1 MTGFSEFGD
10 YDALGLGALV
20 HKGEVSP
27 TELLEEA
34 IGRLNAVDPKLNAV
48 PIRHDDFARQQIE
61 AGLPKGP
68 FCGVPFLLK
77 DQTLLAGTQTSFGS
91 RAYKG
96 FVPDHSSTF
105 VERCLN
111 AGFTMFG
118 KTATPEYSLDY
129 TTEPV
134 AYGPTCNP
142 WNLGHSAGGSSGGA
156 AAVVA
161 ARVLPLA
168 HATDGGGSIRIPAA
182 CCGVFGLKP
191 TRARTPQGP
200 DRLEGWGSMSCA
212 HALSLSVRDSAA
224 LLDVTQGPELG
235 SPYGLPPPE
244 RPYLDEVG
252 RDPGRL
258 RIAFVDR
265 HLDGSAIDE
274 EIATATRTTASLL
287 ERLGHFVEEKAPPRL
302 SADRSDVSR
311 AIVYPEIAASLK
323 RRSAELGR
331 PLNTDDF
338 ETGTLAEM
346 EIGNGMTALEYIAAT
361 QAMRQIGR
369 DLALFFV
376 DFDVLLTP
384 TLCLPPLRLGQL
396 EMKGRDLDA
405 YYRIAGRYAPW
416 TGMFNMSGQPS
427 MSVPLAWSKDGLPLG
442 MLFSGRFGDEA
453 TLFRLAAQLEQA
465 RPWRRKRPPVA
476 AG

>member
-1 MTGFSEFGD
+1 MTGFKNFGD
-10 YDALGLGALV
+10 YDALGLAALV
-20 HKGEVSP
+20 RKGEVSP
-27 TELLEEA
+27 AELLDEA
-34 IGRLNAVDPKLNAV
+34 IARLDAVDPKLNAV
-48 PIRHDDFARQQIE
+48 PIRHEDFARRQIKV
-61 AGLPKGP
+61 GLPNGP
-68 FCGVPFLLK
+68 FWGVPFLLK
-77 DQTLLAGTQTSFGS
+77 DQALLAGTRTSFGS
-91 RAYKG
+91 RVYQSYVAN
-96 FVPDHSSTF
+96 HSSTL
-105 VERCLN
+105 VERHLN
-111 AGFTMFG
+111 AGFTIFG

-142 WNLGHSAGGSSGGA
+142 WNIDHSAGGSSGGA

-200 DRLEGWGSMSCA
+200 DRLEGWGGMSCA
-212 HALSLSVRDSAA
+212 HAISLSVRDNAA
-224 LLDVTQGPELG
+224 LLDATQGPELG
-235 SPYGLPPPE
+235 SPYGLHPPE

-265 HLDGSAIDE
+265 HLDGSAIDG
-274 EIATATRTTASLL
+274 EIAAATRATVSLL
-287 ERLGHFVEEKAPPRL
+287 EGLGHSVEEKAPPRL

-311 AIVYPEIAASLK
+311 AIVYPEIAASLNK
-323 RRSAELGR
+323 LSAELGR
-331 PLNTDDF
+331 SLKPDDF
-338 ETGTLAEM
+338 EGGTLAEM
-346 EIGNGMTALEYIAAT
+346 EIGNRMTAVDYIVAM
-361 QAMRQIGR
+361 QALRQIGR
-369 DLALFFV
+369 DLALFFA

-384 TLCLPPLRLGQL
+384 TLCLPPLPLGQL

-405 YYRIAGRYAPW
+405 YYRLAGRYAPW

-442 MLFSGRFGDEA
+442 MLFSAHFGDEA

-465 RPWRRKRPPVA
+465 QPWRHKRPPVA

>member
-1 MTGFSEFGD
+1 MTGFREFGD
-10 YDALGLGALV
+10 YDALGLAALV
-20 HKGEVSP
+20 RKGEVTP
-27 TELLEEA
+27 MELLEEA
-34 IGRLNAVDPKLNAV
+34 IARLDSVEPKINAT
-48 PIRHDDFARQQIE
+48 PIRHDDFARRQIE

-68 FCGVPFLLK
+68 FYGVPFLLK
-77 DQTLLAGTQTSFGS
+77 DLALLAGTRTSFGS
-91 RAYKG
+91 RAHKG
-96 FVPDHSSTF
+96 FVADHSSTL
-105 VERCLN
+105 VERYLN
-111 AGFTMFG
+111 AGFAIFG
-118 KTATPEYSLDY
+118 KTATPEYGLDY

-134 AYGPTCNP
+134 AHGPTRNP

-161 ARVLPLA
+161 ARVLPLV

-212 HALSLSVRDSAA
+212 HAHSLTVRDNAA
-224 LLDVTQGPELG
+224 LLDATQGLELG
-235 SPYGLPPPE
+235 SPYGLRPPE
-244 RPYLDEVG
+244 RPYLEEVG

-265 HLDGSAIDE
+265 HLDGSAIDDE
-274 EIATATRTTASLL
+274 VATATRTTASLL
-287 ERLGHFVEEKAPPRL
+287 ETLGHLVEEKVPPRL

-311 AIVYPEIAASLK
+311 AIVYPEIAASLN
-323 RRSAELGR
+323 RRRAELGR
-331 PLNTDDF
+331 PMTLEDF
-338 ETGTLAEM
+338 EAGTLAEM
-346 EIGNGMTALEYIAAT
+346 EIGSRMTALEFIAAT
-361 QAMRQIGR
+361 QGMRQIGR
-369 DLALFFV
+369 DLALFFA

-384 TLCLPPLRLGQL
+384 TLCLPPLPLGQL
-396 EMKGRDLDA
+396 QVKGRDLDA
-405 YYRIAGRYAPW
+405 YYRLTGRYAPW

-442 MLFSGRFGDEA
+442 MLFSARFGDEA

-465 RPWRRKRPPVA
+465 RPWRHKRPPVT